1 MSAVARRVQYNTQV
15 IPYNLNSITPTS
27 IVFEE
32 FTKSYGATTENV
44 IDSDIKKSYGCSSFI
59 DITANQVND
68 NWTRTGTSWN
78 TSSSNWEALT
88 TLNWEE
94 VGEQLTTSGEQLNSS
109 STALVFAYFKNI
121 GSNTILLS
129 NDSGSNYL
137 LKLSVGNALYF
148 KADSIAVNTI
158 YAKSASGTSEIE
170 YVLGI

>member
-1 MSAVARRVQYNTQV
+1 MSAVARRIQYNTQV
-15 IPYNLNSITPTS
+15 LPFINDVALEEETITPS
-27 IVFEE
+27 LKYV
-32 FTKSYGATTENV
+32 
-44 IDSDIKKSYGCSSFI
+44 DSDIKKSYGCSSFI

-68 NWTRTGTSWN
+68 NWTKTGTIWN

-88 TLNWEE
+88 TLDWDE
-94 VGEQLTTSGEQLNSS
+94 VGEDLTTSGEQLNTS

-137 LKLSVGNALYF
+137 FKLSVGNALYF